1 MHLTI
6 KSNELALDSNDHVIY
21 LREKKRDRE
30 RDRDRWRERERESGK
45 AMQTIPR
52 TKIYPINKILA

>member
-1 MHLTI
+1 MHLTV

-30 RDRDRWRERERESGK
+30 RQRQMERERESLVK
-45 AMQTIPR
+45 PCKRFPEPKFIQLIKFWR
-52 TKIYPINKILA
+52 N

>member
-1 MHLTI
+1 MHLTV

-21 LREKKRDRE
+21 LREKK

>member
-1 MHLTI
+1 MHLTV

-30 RDRDRWRERERESGK
+30 RQRQMERERERESGK